1 LTNNLYFRGHTFIVV
16 FLSPSLLRAL
26 SGPGVKIF
34 SYSHAYLGHDFGG
47 WWIGSQL
54 DVNTTHELCKDMTHL
69 LGFVGPTALQVGAS
83 LAAAI
88 CWAIMNPKAGA
99 NLPEHIPSDIIFT
112 LARPWLGNVV
122 SVRHDLRSVEML
134 TETSSSDSD
143 DDDSDSDSERT
154 SSSSNSEQSRSRE
167 GSESPSRS
175 SRLLDEWQFSNFVA
189 SSPSSLFADARL

>member
-1 LTNNLYFRGHTFIVV
+1 VRSFLTHML
-16 FLSPSLLRAL
+16 
-26 SGPGVKIF
+26 
-34 SYSHAYLGHDFGG
+34 YLGHDFGG

-54 DVNTTHELCKDMTHL
+54 DVHATQELCKDMTHL
-69 LGFVGPTALQVGAS
+69 FGFVGPTALQVGAS

-99 NLPEHIPSDIIFT
+99 NLPEHIPSDVIFS

-122 SVRHDLRSVEML
+122 SVRHDVRPAEIQRDRLLL

-154 SSSSNSEQSRSRE
+154 PNSEKSRSRD

-175 SRLLDEWQFSNFVA
+175 GLLDEWQFSSFVV
-189 SSPSSLFADARL
+189 SSPSSLFA